1 MTRLLRKHIRL
12 TGIVLFLTIAAA
24 PALRGQDTYYAEVG
38 ISGGGGFSLGDVNGI
53 LFRWMEPAAGAYI
66 KYKINGH
73 YAVTANFEGGWSGV
87 GRVDGQYR
95 RTQFFTLEALGEF
108 NFFNFGAKYFEANS
122 TWATPYVYAGIGMVY
137 FNGLVVPE
145 VPMGIGV
152 KITLSDRL
160 TMGAMWTVAK
170 VLNDG
175 FDYVDDPIGLNK
187 GFWNNRDWNSTLKVF
202 FGFNFAKICTPC
214 RDGRVKF

>member
-108 NFFNFGAKYFEANS
+108 NFF
-122 TWATPYVYAGIGMVY
+122 
-137 FNGLVVPE
+137 
-145 VPMGIGV
+145 
-152 KITLSDRL
+152 DRL